1 MTLLE
6 KVEQNK
12 EDLLN
17 IRHQI
22 HRHPETAFEEIETTK
37 LIKIVL
43 DDAGIENHPNG
54 DSTGV
59 IGLIHGAK
67 EGPVLAI
74 RADIDA
80 LPIKENTGLPFS
92 SEVSGKC
99 HACGHDLHTTVLIG
113 AARLLKEYQNDL
125 CGTIKLIFQPAEEV
139 MTGAAKTIAN
149 GALENPKPDFIL
161 ACHTWPDMP
170 AGSIGVRKGTML
182 GASDSFKVKVIG
194 KGGHAAHPQKGID
207 PVVIA
212 AHIITQLQTIVSRRV
227 AAIDPV
233 VVTVG
238 HLEAGTAAN
247 IIPNEAYFE
256 GTVRTQSNETRNHVA
271 EILKQLAIGT
281 ARAMG
286 GDAEVSYTFG
296 VGPTISEDHLVDEI
310 SEAVTELL
318 GNDKLLQVPSPSM
331 GSEDFARYL
340 EHIPGA
346 IFRLGTHND
355 TPESKLALHN
365 ASLLFDEKAIP
376 TGVATMVGAAFK
388 ITGSDMSVLLK

>member
-37 LIKIVL
+37 LIKKVL
-43 DDAGIENHPNG
+43 DDAGIENQPNG

-271 EILKQLAIGT
+271 EILKQLAVGT

-388 ITGSDMSVLLK
+388 INGSDMSVLLK

>member
-6 KVEQNK
+6 KIEQNK

-37 LIKIVL
+37 LIKNAL

-149 GALENPKPDFIL
+149 GALENPKPDFII

-271 EILKQLAIGT
+271 EILKQLAVGT

-365 ASLLFDEKAIP
+365 SSLLFDEKAIP

>member
-6 KVEQNK
+6 KIEQNK
-12 EDLLN
+12 EDLLT

-37 LIKIVL
+37 LIKKAL

-149 GALENPKPDFIL
+149 GALENPKPDFII

-182 GASDSFKVKVIG
+182 GASDSFKVTVIG

-271 EILKQLAIGT
+271 EILKQLAVGT

-340 EHIPGA
+340 ERIPGA

>member
-37 LIKIVL
+37 RIKKVL

-161 ACHTWPDMP
+161 ACHTWPEMP
-170 AGSIGVRKGTML
+170 AGAIGVRKGTML
-182 GASDSFKVKVIG
+182 GASDAFKGKVIG

>member
-6 KVEQNK
+6 KIEQNK

-37 LIKIVL
+37 LIKKAL

-170 AGSIGVRKGTML
+170 AGSIGVRKDTML

-271 EILKQLAIGT
+271 EILKQLAVGT

>member
-37 LIKIVL
+37 LIKKVL
-43 DDAGIENHPNG
+43 DDADIENHPNG

-271 EILKQLAIGT
+271 EILKQLAVGT

-286 GDAEVSYTFG
+286 GGAEVSYTFG

>member
-6 KVEQNK
+6 KIEQNK

-37 LIKIVL
+37 LIKKVL
-43 DDAGIENHPNG
+43 DDTGIENHPNG

-149 GALENPKPDFIL
+149 GALENPKPDFII

-170 AGSIGVRKGTML
+170 SGSIGVRKGTML

-271 EILKQLAIGT
+271 EILKQLAVGT

>member
-6 KVEQNK
+6 KIEQNK

-37 LIKIVL
+37 LIKKAL

-80 LPIKENTGLPFS
+80 LPIMENTGLPFS

-149 GALENPKPDFIL
+149 GALENPKPDFII

-182 GASDSFKVKVIG
+182 GASDSFKIKVIG

-271 EILKQLAIGT
+271 EILKQLAVGT

-286 GDAEVSYTFG
+286 GDAEVFYTFG

-388 ITGSDMSVLLK
+388 ITGSDMSILLK

>member
-6 KVEQNK
+6 KIEQNK

-37 LIKIVL
+37 LIKKAL

-149 GALENPKPDFIL
+149 GALENPKPDFII

-271 EILKQLAIGT
+271 EILKQLAVGT

-296 VGPTISEDHLVDEI
+296 VGPTISEDHLVNEI